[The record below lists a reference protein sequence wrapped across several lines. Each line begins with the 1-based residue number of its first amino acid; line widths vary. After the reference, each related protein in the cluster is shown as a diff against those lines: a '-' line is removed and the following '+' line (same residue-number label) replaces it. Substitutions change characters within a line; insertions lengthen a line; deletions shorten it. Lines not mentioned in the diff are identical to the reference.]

1 LRALVNKSWKKRLH
15 MKVNFLKWMDA
26 GFIAELTVLFPNTG
40 DQQTTSKWVH
50 VAIPEI
56 NPVK

>member
-1 LRALVNKSWKKRLH
+1 MSWKKRLH
-15 MKVNFLKWMDA
+15 TKVNFLKWMDA
-26 GFIAELTVLFPNTG
+26 GFIAELTVLFLYTG